1 MWTSSPITCLTVTSR
16 EEQNAL
22 IDLQNLLASDL
33 SKAGQESLIEGVL
46 SAELA
51 FDKAQEWSGR
61 LVAALKQHHGLS
73 WPVLEKLTGVPKGT
87 LIRRAQPYL

>member
-1 MWTSSPITCLTVTSR
+1 VTSR

-22 IDLQNLLASDL
+22 NDLQKLLASDL
-33 SKAGQESLIEGVL
+33 SEASQERLIEGVQ

-61 LVAALKQHHGLS
+61 LVATLKRRHNLS

-87 LIRRAQPYL
+87 LIRRAAPYL